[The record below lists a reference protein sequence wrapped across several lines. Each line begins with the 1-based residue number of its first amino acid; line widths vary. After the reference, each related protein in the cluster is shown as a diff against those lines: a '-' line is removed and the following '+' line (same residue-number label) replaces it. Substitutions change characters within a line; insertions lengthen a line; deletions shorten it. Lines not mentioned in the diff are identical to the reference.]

1 MAPNLYNP
9 PSQDPMEGLVLSQK
23 STQFLQ
29 NLILFELEKRAEV
42 RRGGGGD
49 EPMLDDPV
57 HFHGGED
64 YNTNGK
70 GKEKEEDKEKEKEED
85 GGGGGYY
92 EKNNDHEM
100 DTAMRDHEGANEPV
114 EANFA

>member
-1 MAPNLYNP
+1 
-9 PSQDPMEGLVLSQK
+9 MEGLVLSQK

-57 HFHGGED
+57 HIHGGED

-70 GKEKEEDKEKEKEED
+70 GKEKEEDKEKEKEEEG